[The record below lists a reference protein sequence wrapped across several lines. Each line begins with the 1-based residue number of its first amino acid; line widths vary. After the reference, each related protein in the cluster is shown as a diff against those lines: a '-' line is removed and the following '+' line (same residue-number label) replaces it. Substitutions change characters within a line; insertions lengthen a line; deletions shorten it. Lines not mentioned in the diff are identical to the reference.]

1 MALRYKVSPGIFNKK
16 DIVRR
21 HLIICLMALFFGT
34 LGKLDS
40 SANEITINI
49 LSSFI
54 LIGIIWNGNVLLM
67 DVIDKLYEWDKQ
79 LHIKLITSGAIAL
92 LWPIIC
98 TYFFNLV
105 IYPIINGH
113 PCDLKSKETI
123 TYLVVGIVLTL
134 FINSVFVSI
143 AFFRFWKDSI
153 KEKEELKRES
163 ISAEYEALKS
173 QINPHFLFNSLNTL
187 SSLIDENP
195 KTANNF
201 VENLSS
207 VYRYLLTQREKE
219 IVEIREELEFV
230 NAYVYLNQI
239 RFGINLKVSVD
250 VPKELADKKI
260 VTLALQILIENA
272 IKHNIISAAKPL
284 YIYMGIVNEKF
295 IVKNNLQR
303 KQVMNES
310 NGIGLNNIVH
320 RYSFLTESEVE
331 ITETNDEFTVAL
343 PLL

>member
-1 MALRYKVSPGIFNKK
+1 MALRYRVSPGIFNKK
-16 DIVRR
+16 DIVIR
-21 HLIICLMALFFGT
+21 HLIIGLMACFFGS
-34 LGKLDS
+34 LGKLDLPAEELAKS
-40 SANEITINI
+40 IF
-49 LSSFI
+49 SSFI
-54 LIGIIWNGNVLLM
+54 MIAIIWNGNVLLM
-67 DVIDKLYEWDKQ
+67 DIIDRLFGWDKH
-79 LHIKLITSGAIAL
+79 LHVKLIISGTIAL
-92 LWPIIC
+92 LWPIIS
-98 TYFFNLV
+98 TYFFNLA
-105 IYPIINGH
+105 IFPLINGH

-123 TYLVVGIVLTL
+123 TYLIVSIVLTL

-163 ISAEYEALKS
+163 LSAEYEALKS

-195 KTANNF
+195 KTANDF
-201 VENLSS
+201 VQKLSS
-207 VYRYLLTQREKE
+207 VYRYLLTQRDKEKVQ
-219 IVEIREELEFV
+219 IKEELAFV
-230 NAYVYLNQI
+230 DAYVYLNQI
-239 RFGINLKVSVD
+239 RFGTSLKVSVD
-250 VPKELADKKI
+250 IPKELADKKI

-272 IKHNIISAAKPL
+272 IKHNIISASKPL
-284 YIYMGIVNEKF
+284 YIYMGVFNEKF

>member
-1 MALRYKVSPGIFNKK
+1 MALKFKVSPGVFNTK
-16 DIVRR
+16 DLVIR
-21 HLIICLMALFFGT
+21 HLIIALMAIFFGF
-34 LGKLDS
+34 LGKF
-40 SANEITINI
+40 N
-49 LSSFI
+49 LSVQELAQSIFSTFVLISF
-54 LIGIIWNGNVLLM
+54 IWNGNVLLM
-67 DVIDKLYEWDKQ
+67 DIIDRLYGWDKH
-79 LHIKLITSGAIAL
+79 LHVKLIISGTIAL
-92 LWPIIC
+92 LWPIIS

-105 IYPIINGH
+105 IFPIINGH
-113 PCDLKSKETI
+113 PCNLQSKETI
-123 TYLVVGIVLTL
+123 TYLVVSVVLTL
-134 FINSVFVSI
+134 FINSVFVAI

-163 ISAEYEALKS
+163 LSAEYEALKS

-195 KTANNF
+195 KTANDF
-201 VENLSS
+201 VQKLSS
-207 VYRYLLTQREKE
+207 VYRYLLTQRDKE
-219 IVEIREELEFV
+219 IVQIKEELAFV

-239 RFGINLKVSVD
+239 RFGKNLNVQVD
-250 VPKELADKKI
+250 VPTELTDKKI

-272 IKHNIISAAKPL
+272 IKHNIISGAKPL
-284 YIYMGIVNEKF
+284 YIYMGIVNNKF

-320 RYSFLTESEVE
+320 RYSFLTQLEVE
-331 ITETNDEFTVAL
+331 ITETNNEFSVAL